1 MEDLISIIVPM
12 YNAEKFIGR
21 CIKSVINQTVSNWE
35 LLLIDDGST
44 DYTANICK
52 NYIRDNRIHLFNKK
66 NSGVSDTRN
75 LGIAQSK
82 GNWIT
87 FLDADDELEKDY
99 IENSTKI
106 IKQNNLDII
115 IGEINS
121 SLGQKYLIKDN
132 VMYDEKS
139 KKELITSL
147 ITSKNRNKNYD
158 SKMLGYVIGKVYKKS
173 IIENVRFSINIKFR
187 EDMLFNLKAFNNSKN
202 VLLAKQLSY
211 KYIINTKSASFKYI
225 KNYIEEIKI
234 FKNIMDDILSSS
246 DINFKSDLYVCMTSM
261 YMNWLKLC
269 VMHKDSK
276 FSKKEKLEEIKR
288 SFNCKLWQD
297 VFYQVNFRKL
307 TKQYK
312 LLYILYKLKLKRI
325 IYIIVNINMNKNNML
340 YNR

>member
-12 YNAEKFIGR
+12 YNEEKFIGR